1 MIHSLVLRLGTCPL
15 RDQKGDAVGR
25 ASRQSRFLGDPNA
38 KFFCEKALVSENPP
52 LTRRVE
58 STSQSQSSP
67 AMDVGEGAHTRRPF
81 PYDPILASNAERQKT
96 FGNIFQ

>member
-25 ASRQSRFLGDPNA
+25 ASGQSRLLGDPNA
-38 KFFCEKALVSENPP
+38 KFFCEKALVLENPP

-67 AMDVGEGAHTRRPF
+67 AMDVGEGAHTPPLPLRPHPGF
-81 PYDPILASNAERQKT
+81 KCRATKDVR
-96 FGNIFQ
+96 